1 MDITEVLADLEAEQE
16 ALDAVVADLPA
27 KSWQIAT
34 ASPRWAVR
42 HQIAHLAYFDHA
54 AALAI
59 TEPEAFK
66 ASASELFSHVDE
78 GAEAIDQLTVGLLSK
93 RSASELL
100 ADWRAN
106 RLELSTAAATLENDS
121 RVVWY
126 GPSMGSK
133 SFLTARLMECWAH
146 GQDIVDAVGATR
158 SATDR
163 IRHIAQLGYITRG
176 WSYANRGLDV
186 PAEPV
191 RVRLHSPSGQTW
203 TFGPQDATETVA
215 GSAEEFCLVV
225 TQRRKVG
232 DTALTATPIAMDW
245 LEIAQAFAGP
255 AT

>member
-1 MDITEVLADLEAEQE
+1 MDVTEVLADLQAEQQ
-16 ALDAVVADLPA
+16 ALDAVVAGLSTE
-27 KSWQIAT
+27 SWEIAT
-34 ASPRWAVR
+34 ASARWAVR
-42 HQIAHLAYFDHA
+42 DQIAHLAYFDST

-78 GAEAIDQLTVGLLSK
+78 GPLAIEALTVG
-93 RSASELL
+93 AYANQPPAELL
-100 ADWRAN
+100 AHWRAK
-106 RLELSTAAATLENDS
+106 RLELSSAASTLENDT

-158 SATDR
+158 PATDR

-176 WSYANRGLDV
+176 WSYANRGLEV

-191 RVRLHSPSGQTW
+191 RVTLDAPSGRKW
-203 TFGPQDATETVA
+203 TFGPDDADEAVT

-232 DTALTATPIAMDW
+232 DTALAATPNAMDW
-245 LEIAQAFAGP
+245 LKIAQAFAGP